1 MYQVL
6 SLLSYT
12 LERSGFYNVG
22 IMSQVFKKS
31 PGEGVAGSLGC
42 TLYIFMSHADFW
54 GSLLSFQVPYHRP
67 WFSNQNLG
75 PVIL

>member
-6 SLLSYT
+6 SLLSCT

-31 PGEGVAGSLGC
+31 PGEGVAGGLGC
-42 TLYIFMSHADFW
+42 TLYI
-54 GSLLSFQVPYHRP
+54 SLCPTLTSGARYCPSKFPITDHGFQTKTWV
-67 WFSNQNLG
+67 L
-75 PVIL
+75 

>member
-1 MYQVL
+1 MYRVL
-6 SLLSYT
+6 SLLSCT

-31 PGEGVAGSLGC
+31 PGEGVAGGLGC

-54 GSLLSFQVPYHRP
+54 GSLLSFQVPYHDHGFQTKT
-67 WFSNQNLG
+67 WVL
-75 PVIL
+75 

>member
-6 SLLSYT
+6 SLLSCT

-31 PGEGVAGSLGC
+31 PGEGVAGGLGC

-54 GSLLSFQVPYHRP
+54 GSFCPSKFPITDHGFQTKTWV
-67 WFSNQNLG
+67 L
-75 PVIL
+75 